1 MVRTKN
7 SKLKIMSLGGFLIE
21 TASVLIK
28 FKFTKRMNL
37 RVFTFFY
44 INKQLFSL
52 TSMQYKTLHLEKIMN
67 NYAEKM
73 RRKLHIYCIFR
84 EKHHGIFEKI
94 T

>member
-37 RVFTFFY
+37 RAFTFFY
-44 INKQLFSL
+44 INKQLFP
-52 TSMQYKTLHLEKIMN
+52 
-67 NYAEKM
+67 
-73 RRKLHIYCIFR
+73 
-84 EKHHGIFEKI
+84 
-94 T
+94 

>member
-7 SKLKIMSLGGFLIE
+7 SKLKIMSLGGFPIE

-44 INKQLFSL
+44 INKQLFP
-52 TSMQYKTLHLEKIMN
+52 
-67 NYAEKM
+67 
-73 RRKLHIYCIFR
+73 
-84 EKHHGIFEKI
+84 
-94 T
+94 